1 MMISTNFTS
10 IKIVDKDDDCTPA
23 KSWESL
29 FRNALMVS
37 QNQVAPR
44 AFEGFEKADGGIL
57 FSRKTLGILTPQVN
71 CERDTLIGA
80 RSIIAAL
87 TFHLRWHFR
96 H

>member
-44 AFEGFEKADGGIL
+44 AVEGF
-57 FSRKTLGILTPQVN
+57 
-71 CERDTLIGA
+71 
-80 RSIIAAL
+80 
-87 TFHLRWHFR
+87 
-96 H
+96 